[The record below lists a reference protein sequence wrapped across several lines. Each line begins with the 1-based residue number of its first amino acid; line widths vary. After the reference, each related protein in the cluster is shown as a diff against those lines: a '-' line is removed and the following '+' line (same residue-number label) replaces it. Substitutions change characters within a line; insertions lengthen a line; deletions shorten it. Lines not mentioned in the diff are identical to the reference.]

1 MAPIQ
6 NYGPLISVIIWF
18 FCFFCGAFLALGRY
32 AKLSQGKKLWWDDCI
47 VMFSWTCLFVESII
61 TQMSINIGFGR
72 HYYSIH
78 PQANLLTIALY
89 ASVGASVSC
98 FASATSK
105 VASGVTL
112 LRLTSGWYKVFVW
125 FAVVTLTVF
134 MLPSASITWLKCH
147 PLEKNFNRQMEGAC
161 WDKSITL
168 NYGILSAAW
177 CAFMN
182 FALALIPWKL
192 IWKMRLER
200 HDKICVCFALSLEW
214 LPGVCVIR
222 GVYLVQLEEGD
233 FFFNGKD
240 VTIWTAVETA
250 TAIIGSSIPNSNQ
263 NSDDVELN
271 TYHRTIGPVVVAG
284 TLDMQGTES
293 TCGMTTDIKELE
305 AGGMAQETDNH
316 HEGATQE
323 KPVDRES
330 QTLDRTE
337 AAAKSHEAYV

>member
-1 MAPIQ
+1 MSIMDFRRNPLPGLPTRWAVIQCGTASPPVLVPIGRNWNMVFRRSYWDRRPSDVTCVSSSRCVQ
-6 NYGPLISVIIWF
+6 ARHWSLLHTISSWPVGVIHPAI
-18 FCFFCGAFLALGRY
+18 LALVGVEGSVWMKHDAKITAPESHLMLPSHIDIADSGLP

-78 PQANLLTIALY
+78 P
-89 ASVGASVSC
+89 
-98 FASATSK
+98 K
-105 VASGVTL
+105 VAFGVTL

-134 MLPSASITWLKCH
+134 MLPSAAITWLKCH

-192 IWKMRLER
+192 IWEMRLER
-200 HDKICVCFALSLEW
+200 HDKICARL
-214 LPGVCVIR
+214 
-222 GVYLVQLEEGD
+222 
-233 FFFNGKD
+233 NGKD

-250 TAIIGSSIPNSNQ
+250 TAIIGSSIPVLQ
-263 NSDDVELN
+263 
-271 TYHRTIGPVVVAG
+271 IF
-284 TLDMQGTES
+284 
-293 TCGMTTDIKELE
+293 IKEK
-305 AGGMAQETDNH
+305 A
-316 HEGATQE
+316 
-323 KPVDRES
+323 
-330 QTLDRTE
+330 
-337 AAAKSHEAYV
+337 